1 MKNEIWK
8 EICGLE
14 RRYKVS
20 NTGRVWSVKTNRER
34 KLVKDKNGYLQI
46 HITKNREDMW
56 PKVHRLVA
64 EAFIPNPNLY
74 PVVNHKNENKMDNRA
89 ENLEWCTKAYN
100 NAYGSKGR
108 AVVRVSLENNEKKR
122 YATIADAARKN
133 KIDSKT
139 IYRWCQKDGGIG
151 RGYRWWFEDEMIKR
165 EW

>member
-14 RRYKVS
+14 GQYKVS

-46 HITKNREDMW
+46 HITKNGEDMW

-89 ENLEWCTKAYN
+89 ENLEW
-100 NAYGSKGR
+100 
-108 AVVRVSLENNEKKR
+108 
-122 YATIADAARKN
+122 
-133 KIDSKT
+133 
-139 IYRWCQKDGGIG
+139 
-151 RGYRWWFEDEMIKR
+151 
-165 EW
+165 